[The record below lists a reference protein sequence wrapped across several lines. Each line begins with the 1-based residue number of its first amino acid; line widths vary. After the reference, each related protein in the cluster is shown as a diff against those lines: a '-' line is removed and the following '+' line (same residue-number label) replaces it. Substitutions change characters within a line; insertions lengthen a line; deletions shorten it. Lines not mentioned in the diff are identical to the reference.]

1 MICFVLL
8 QWERELCSFFFP
20 TQLPRWVWLGEF
32 SQPFYENPHP
42 IPMAL
47 KALEPLEQFATDV
60 ILDRAAGR
68 RAPQY

>member
-1 MICFVLL
+1 
-8 QWERELCSFFFP
+8 
-20 TQLPRWVWLGEF
+20 
-32 SQPFYENPHP
+32 
-42 IPMAL
+42 MAL